1 MVDKK
6 ILIIVKWYN
15 SLVSLIE
22 SSQKTTWQEK
32 VNRTN
37 VPIYFPNV
45 PPPNV
50 PKYICHNDSL

>member
-32 VNRTN
+32 V
-37 VPIYFPNV
+37 IQIGI
-45 PPPNV
+45 PPLLNY
-50 PKYICHNDSL
+50 K